1 MASPILTIRQE
12 KVSVHSKTDPLV
24 FQATSWY
31 AQDVDCK
38 DIDGEDGFGDYNK
51 YIIKAF
57 GVTKEGYSVSASITG
72 FTPYFYVRIPETWGS
87 REIDAFREAIL
98 EKIPKA
104 QQRNLILPIR
114 VIRKKDFWGFTNF
127 EDFKFIRLCFNN
139 VKAMKSVVYQLA
151 KPLQISRISHKP
163 QKYTCYESNIDP
175 YIRFIHINNLEPSG
189 WLSLPAGTYQT
200 SPDTLP
206 TNAQIDVQVKWQDV
220 QPHHSDQNA
229 RIIVCSFDL
238 ECMSD
243 TGDFPVPKK
252 DYKKLAFDLTE
263 TYNMIAR
270 DFPSDNY
277 NQVESI
283 KACLLDTF
291 NMFEDPEG
299 KYAKYTSNVHKVQ
312 TKSDQYNHTRVK
324 NMLISLVDDVYN
336 TLSNP
341 TYKHEEKVSLIN
353 IRLSSESANLPPL
366 KGDEIIQ
373 IGSTF
378 HMYGDKE
385 VTYKNIIT
393 LGGCNPIEGAEV
405 ITCKTEADLL
415 IQWKNLIQK
424 INPDI
429 MTGYNIF
436 GFDMWYLYE
445 RARDLG
451 IESEFMCIGR
461 LNESRCNYKE
471 NKLSSSALGDNILKF
486 IDMEGRVLID
496 MMKVVQR
503 DHKLDSYKLDAVASH
518 FMKQNKHDVSP
529 KDIFRL
535 QRGSDEDRKI
545 VADYCLQDCSL
556 CNYLMMKL
564 EILANNM
571 GMSNVCLVPLS
582 FIFMRGQGIKI
593 FSLVLKQCKDEGF
606 LIPVVKG
613 AWSENAPEEDDEG
626 YEGAIVLE
634 PKEGIYIDDPVSVL
648 DYASLYPS
656 SMISENLSHDCYVEK
671 GGKYDNLPGME
682 YLDISYDL
690 YEGVGDKKKKN
701 GERVCRFAQLPN
713 GEKGI
718 IPRIL
723 MKLLGARKAT
733 RKKMEWQ
740 VVKTKDGQEHK
751 GFVNKGEH
759 VTKVKLVEDNMR
771 EETVLNEEID
781 TIEPCF
787 NEFQLAVLDGL
798 QVAYKVTANSLYGQ
812 IGARTSPIYLKDI
825 AACTTATGRKMIM
838 LAKDFLEE
846 NYCANIVY
854 GDSVASYTPITL
866 QRTSDKSIV
875 IDTIENIAVKYGN
888 NNWIPCIESGR
899 QDKEGCE
906 IHGLNVWTA
915 DGWKD
920 LHRVIRHQLAPHK
933 KMWRVLTHT
942 GLVDVTDDHSLL
954 SPDGTKVSPNDL
966 KVGSELLHHAMKNN
980 RDSRNIYDFFTLDEQ
995 GSLYFYSYKQLDSAR
1010 MFELASSAGYHVS
1023 IDYKN
1028 NIYQVSASKTSKTS
1042 SNVIQQMYEIPYTGY
1057 VYDLTT
1063 DNHQFQCGVGNIIG
1077 SNTDSLFICFPRAS
1091 EENQA
1096 NLPPFVIKQ
1105 KGHAAIMPSIQLA
1118 IKASSEIKKL
1128 LKQPHDLEY
1137 EKTFWPFVLISK
1149 KRYVGNLYEQDDRKY
1164 KTKSMGIVLKRRDNA
1179 HIVKKVYGGIIDIIL
1194 GSQDVVGSIDF
1205 LKTELNDLIEG
1216 KAPLEDLIITKALR
1230 SEYKD
1235 PTRIAHKVLAERM
1248 GERDPGNKP
1257 QINDR
1262 IPYVYVAQPPPIPG
1276 IPKCRQPKILQG
1288 ERIEHPDYIRE
1299 NKLVPDYGFYI
1310 SNQIMKPVTQIYAI
1324 VADQIGIRSKDE
1336 YAAIYEEFVK
1346 MCEGNASK
1354 AKDKL
1359 EALREKDVKALLFDP
1374 YLKRIEEAINGGPVP
1389 EKKTRAQ
1396 KFPLM
1401 LPSSEPIIVDGV
1413 PLPQDILPVKKTT
1426 ARKKTATK
1434 TLVMDEETGI
1444 AEYKEAEQEQEVKA
1458 TKKPAAKKAPA
1469 KTLIMNEETGI
1480 TEYKTSEPQP
1490 SNQEGASTSKAKTPA
1505 PRKERTLVM
1514 NEETGITEYKETVEQ
1529 PKAKA
1534 PAKKKALEETV
1545 NISEVTKIKTEEEI
1559 PIIKIKPRKP
1569 KSST

>member
-98 EKIPKA
+98 EKMPKA

-263 TYNMIAR
+263 TYNMIAK

-291 NMFEDPEG
+291 NMFEDPDG
-299 KYAKYTSNVHKVQ
+299 KYTKYTSNVHKVQ

-393 LGGCNPIEGAEV
+393 LGGCNPIEGADV

-838 LAKDFLEE
+838 LAKDYLEL
-846 NYCANIVY
+846 NYGANVVY
-854 GDSVASYTPITL
+854 GD
-866 QRTSDKSIV
+866 
-875 IDTIENIAVKYGN
+875 
-888 NNWIPCIESGR
+888 
-899 QDKEGCE
+899 
-906 IHGLNVWTA
+906 
-915 DGWKD
+915 
-920 LHRVIRHQLAPHK
+920 
-933 KMWRVLTHT
+933 
-942 GLVDVTDDHSLL
+942 
-954 SPDGTKVSPNDL
+954 
-966 KVGSELLHHAMKNN
+966 
-980 RDSRNIYDFFTLDEQ
+980 
-995 GSLYFYSYKQLDSAR
+995 
-1010 MFELASSAGYHVS
+1010 
-1023 IDYKN
+1023 
-1028 NIYQVSASKTSKTS
+1028 
-1042 SNVIQQMYEIPYTGY
+1042 
-1057 VYDLTT
+1057 
-1063 DNHQFQCGVGNIIG
+1063 
-1077 SNTDSLFICFPRAS
+1077 TDSIFIVFPKAQ
-1091 EENQA
+1091 ELDPN
-1096 NLPPFVIKQ
+1096 PPPYAIKQ
-1105 KGHAAIMPSIQLA
+1105 NGHAAIMPSIQLA

-1149 KRYVGNLYEQDDRKY
+1149 KRYVGNLYEQDDKKY

-1262 IPYVYVAQPPPIPG
+1262 IPYVYVAQPPPLPG

-1324 VADQIGIRSKDE
+1324 VADQIGLRSKDE

-1401 LPSSEPIIVDGV
+1401 LPSSEPILVDGV

-1444 AEYKEAEQEQEVKA
+1444 AEYKEAEQVP
-1458 TKKPAAKKAPA
+1458 TNKPTAKKAPA
-1469 KTLIMNEETGI
+1469 KMLVMNEETGI

-1490 SNQEGASTSKAKTPA
+1490 SNQEGVSTSKAKTPA
-1505 PRKERTLVM
+1505 PRKTPAKTLVM
-1514 NEETGITEYKETVEQ
+1514 NEETGIAEYKDTIEQ
-1529 PKAKA
+1529 PKTKA
-1534 PAKKKALEETV
+1534 PAKKKAPPKSKQDETV
-1545 NISEVTKIKTEEEI
+1545 NISEVTKIKTEEEM

-1569 KSST
+1569 KNPPPASST